1 MFAELTEVDQWG
13 APLRVVNVNPKQVV
27 DIQSALVVG
36 ADPDAQQAMLITEV
50 TTVAGKRLVLGSRSQ
65 VLAKL
70 EGRAA

>member
-13 APLRVVNVNPKQVV
+13 NALRVINVNPKQVV
-27 DIQSALVVG
+27 AIQSSPMIGDLES
-36 ADPDAQQAMLITEV
+36 QQAMLITEV
-50 TTVAGKRLVLGSRSQ
+50 TTAAGKRLVQGSRSQ